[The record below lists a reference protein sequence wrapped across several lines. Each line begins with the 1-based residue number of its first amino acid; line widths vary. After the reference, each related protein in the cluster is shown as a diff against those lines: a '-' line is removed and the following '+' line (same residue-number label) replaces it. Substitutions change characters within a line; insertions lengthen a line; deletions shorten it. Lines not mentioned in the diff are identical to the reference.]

1 MRIRTVIV
9 ALGFVFTCGV
19 DAVAAPAGSAP
30 ATSSSTSGAARVSV
44 KLGAVPAVP
53 QFTVKVPVHL
63 TNVGSKWKRGAVEC
77 DYKAIQDITLPNVF
91 NPTEPGSTSS
101 MEMGHGTVAKA
112 FSLSGSGNYNGT
124 VSVGWSWS
132 ANEAGLTKYRQTYRC
147 QLLVT
152 ESSSGDNNWYYASN
166 AGIDVES
173 GSAYRVV
180 VEGEIK

>member
-1 MRIRTVIV
+1 MRNRIVVHFVAV
-9 ALGFVFTCGV
+9 ALMSGAA
-19 DAVAAPAGSAP
+19 AVAAPVSSAP
-30 ATSSSTSGAARVSV
+30 PASSSASASARVTV
-44 KLGAVPAVP
+44 KLGAIPAIP

-63 TNVGSKWKRGAVEC
+63 TNVGSMWKRGAVEC
-77 DYKAIQDITLPNVF
+77 DYKAIQDITMPNVF
-91 NPTEPGSTSS
+91 NPGEPGSTSS

-112 FSLSGSGNYNGT
+112 FGLTGSGNYNGT
-124 VSVGWSWS
+124 VSLGWSWS
-132 ANEAGLTKYRQTYRC
+132 AEQTALTKYRQTYRC

-152 ESSSGDNNWYYASN
+152 ESSSGDNNWHYASG